1 MRITNSM
8 ATQRAIAEFA
18 TARQQM
24 EAAQTRVTS
33 GKQFQTAG
41 ENPLGTMGVMQ
52 NTAQMRAID
61 QYQRNIGAASQR
73 SSMEE
78 GALDEMTSL
87 LTRARE
93 LAISQSTDTASAAT
107 RQAAGAEVN
116 QLLAHAVQ
124 LANTR
129 SGDEYLFGG
138 DYPGTA
144 PFTLDTTAPA
154 YTFSAATPAPSGP
167 RRMEIGA
174 GQLIVANHDG
184 TQVFGTA
191 AMGPLKAL
199 QDLAAAMQ
207 TGTTAA
213 VAATL
218 PTFVTETAKV
228 QTLLAETGARA
239 NRLDMTQANLTAL
252 KNQLTTFNSNI
263 QDIDIETAVTELTG
277 RQVAYQAAMASTTRM
292 MSMTLTDYL
301 R

>member
-18 TARQQM
+18 AAREHM
-24 EAAQTRVTS
+24 EAAQTKVTS
-33 GKQFQTAG
+33 GKQFQSAS

-52 NTAQMRAID
+52 NDAQMRAID

-73 SSMEE
+73 TTIEE
-78 GALDEMTSL
+78 GALDELTQL

-93 LAISQSTDTASAAT
+93 LAVSQATDTASAAT
-107 RQAAGAEVN
+107 RLAAGAEVN
-116 QLLAHAVQ
+116 QLLAQAVQ
-124 LANTR
+124 IANTK

-138 DYPGTA
+138 DFPGTA
-144 PFTLDTTAPA
+144 PFTLDTSMPG
-154 YTFSAATPAPSGP
+154 YTFSAATPAPVGA

-174 GQLIVANHDG
+174 GQQVIANHDG

-191 AMGPLKAL
+191 AGGPLKAL
-199 QDLAAAMQ
+199 QDLAYAMQ
-207 TGTTAA
+207 AGTTAA
-213 VAATL
+213 VSAAMPAL
-218 PTFVTETAKV
+218 VTENANV
-228 QTLLAETGARA
+228 QNLLAETGARA
-239 NRLDMTQANLTAL
+239 NRLQMTQSNLAAL

-292 MSMTLTDYL
+292 MSMALTDYL